1 MTLYTD
7 RGGHWPILDQTVPVL
22 ALAQVVQHAHEHKAL
37 VVGGGQA
44 VQGHKAL
51 FVGGGQAV
59 QGHKA
64 LAVAEL
70 GQAVQGHKALVVA
83 ELGQVAFEHM
93 ELWVL
98 VGMSGQEGRNSQ

>member
-22 ALAQVVQHAHEHKAL
+22 GLAQVVQHAHEHKAL

-44 VQGHKAL
+44 VQGY
-51 FVGGGQAV
+51 
-59 QGHKA
+59 KA